1 MGVGEPPPVFRLQGN
16 DCFGLFLLT
25 CRLPQVISRMLE
37 LSRTPTSCG
46 PYCWSVRAA
55 GEMMRVKRT
64 IKVLALPFTSC
75 QYWGRSPHL
84 SNPDAPSAAQRTGRL
99 ISLTLMHLARPKG
112 RYRPIGG
119 FKITVLDC
127 SCGRKNVLQQTKKDF
142 FLYPKL
148 SGDSD
153 RGFRLLRDSPG
164 TAVPEKTQRRER
176 AGRPWISPLCSLTE
190 PSFIWLHVRLLS
202 FYDLCLRLN
211 TFLF

>member
-37 LSRTPTSCG
+37 LRRTPTSCG

-142 FLYPKL
+142 FLYRNFQVIPIEA
-148 SGDSD
+148 SGFSVI
-153 RGFRLLRDSPG
+153 LRAQPF
-164 TAVPEKTQRRER
+164 QRRRNGEK
-176 AGRPWISPLCSLTE
+176 GPDVPGFPLSA
-190 PSFIWLHVRLLS
+190 P
-202 FYDLCLRLN
+202 
-211 TFLF
+211 